1 MPGTICGVRL
11 LFVCLGNICRSPT
24 AEAVMRAIVAREG
37 LSDEIEI
44 DSAGTG
50 DWHVGNPPDERAT
63 AAAHARG
70 ITLDGAARQ
79 VTADDFRRHDLILAA
94 DRQNV
99 AALRAIAPDR
109 DSAEKVHLLRAFDPA
124 GRPGDELDVPDPYYG
139 GPRGFDEVLDLVQA
153 ACEGLLAHARA
164 EGLV

>member
-1 MPGTICGVRL
+1 RPIGSRPQRRCGFPGRSAATGDDRRHDGPVRL

-24 AEAVMRAIVAREG
+24 AEAVMRAVVAREG
-37 LSDEIEI
+37 LTDEIEI

-63 AAAHARG
+63 AAARARG

-79 VTADDFRRHDLILAA
+79 VTAGDFHHYDLILAA

-109 DSAEKVHLLRAFDPA
+109 DSAEKVRLLREFDPA
-124 GRPGDELDVPDPYYG
+124 SRPGDDLDVPDP
-139 GPRGFDEVLDLVQA
+139 
-153 ACEGLLAHARA
+153 
-164 EGLV
+164 